1 MGGTSEREFLE
12 KIGNIKAKSSKRV
25 ADVKNDF
32 AKMQK
37 MKADSLKK

>member
-12 KIGNIKAKSSKRV
+12 NINIKTKASKRV

-37 MKADSLKK
+37 NKGRVSK